1 MAAFYHE
8 LYAHQLQHQQQP
20 QPQPQTQTQP
30 QPQTQPQTQQQQKRP
45 GEATQAL
52 EDKVDRLTRLVETM
66 QADMALLERSNAEL
80 VSKVAKL
87 EDVVHLS
94 GGGGSN
100 NPIGRSNGHVIANS
114 PLAELLTSSSPSV
127 APGSSPLFA
136 HQHHL
141 RLEAGVSPALAMEAR
156 QNLPWL
162 CHYDLPSRFA
172 VSSFSMYPVC
182 VMEQRYTWELPT
194 VLAYANPAFAELC
207 QYQMGELIGAYYTKL
222 FSLPANVQCYGSVL
236 YNQRPMAVSEII
248 SFQLLLRRSDGATL
262 RMRDQSQLF
271 YNSEGQAQYVVM
283 CFHGWQAGPLT
294 QDEVLGQW
302 VPLPNPLDPPS
313 SSSRTSSSFS
323 SSSLAAASPSG
334 PPLRHAPSPSS
345 SASHARFAPVVES
358 WSSPADLADSAFDLL
373 DQFSSWPPTPT
384 TTNFSS
390 SSSSS
395 SSTASQSSSSSLSG
409 GPQPAG
415 PSGSTFRADRQ

>member
-1 MAAFYHE
+1 MTGADGDHHGRQQPRPATTMAAFYHE

-172 VSSFSMYPVC
+172 VSSF
-182 VMEQRYTWELPT
+182 R
-194 VLAYANPAFAELC
+194 
-207 QYQMGELIGAYYTKL
+207 
-222 FSLPANVQCYGSVL
+222 
-236 YNQRPMAVSEII
+236 
-248 SFQLLLRRSDGATL
+248 
-262 RMRDQSQLF
+262 
-271 YNSEGQAQYVVM
+271 
-283 CFHGWQAGPLT
+283 
-294 QDEVLGQW
+294 
-302 VPLPNPLDPPS
+302 
-313 SSSRTSSSFS
+313 
-323 SSSLAAASPSG
+323 
-334 PPLRHAPSPSS
+334 
-345 SASHARFAPVVES
+345 
-358 WSSPADLADSAFDLL
+358 
-373 DQFSSWPPTPT
+373 
-384 TTNFSS
+384 
-390 SSSSS
+390 
-395 SSTASQSSSSSLSG
+395 
-409 GPQPAG
+409 
-415 PSGSTFRADRQ
+415 